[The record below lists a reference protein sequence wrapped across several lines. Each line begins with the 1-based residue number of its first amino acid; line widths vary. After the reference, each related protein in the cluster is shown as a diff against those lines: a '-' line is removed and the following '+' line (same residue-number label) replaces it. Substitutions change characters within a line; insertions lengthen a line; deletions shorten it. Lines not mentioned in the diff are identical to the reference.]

1 MVREK
6 MIFVIDTDVFLSG
19 FIMSS
24 YYPVRLID
32 YFSDERFAIAL
43 DDRIYFEYVSV
54 LNRAGLGFESRDVN
68 YLLKFINEIAMF
80 VTAGKLNIDL
90 IYLSD
95 LKFVEV
101 AKSAR
106 VDAVITNNVEYFE
119 SARDVITALTPEEVF
134 EELL

>member
-1 MVREK
+1 MVKEK
-6 MIFVIDTDVFLSG
+6 MIFVIDTDIFLSG

-32 YFSDERFAIAL
+32 YFSDERFVIAL

-54 LNRAGLGFESRDVN
+54 LNSAGLGFEIRDVN
-68 YLLKFINEIAMF
+68 YLLKFINETATF

-90 IYLSD
+90 IYQSD

-106 VDAVITNNVEYFE
+106 VDAIITNNVEHFE
-119 SARDVITALTPEEVF
+119 SARKVITVLTPKEAF
-134 EELL
+134 KNLL